1 MLKTPKEKVILTD
14 TNMAWEDIF
23 QCMYSQCQMVT
34 VVLIRSTVITYGEI
48 V

>member
-1 MLKTPKEKVILTD
+1 MLKSPKEKVILTD

-23 QCMYSQCQMVT
+23 QCLYGQCQMVT
-34 VVLIRSTVITYGEI
+34 MVLIQSAVITYGKI